1 MLLKITSIDSRGFGI
16 AKDSKGNKYK
26 ILGALPNEV
35 VSVRIIKQNKKNIY
49 AVIDKVIEAS
59 KFRVEP
65 KDIDSYLSSSVWQI
79 LDFKQENIY
88 KSEIVKSEFNKFIK
102 IDKFEVVSQ
111 DEQDSWNYR
120 NKAEMQFCLHDEKL
134 SYAFYSQ
141 GESWQKIPVQNS
153 SIFSEV
159 INAESKKILY
169 FLNKSG
175 ISVDKLRYIILRS
188 FNNRSLS
195 KIARILRQAPVFAKA
210 TPGRQDERPLMVSE
224 VEPYERVVAL
234 LCLEKDAIK
243 SIETEAEAQKLISE
257 NLKSIIFA
265 IPKADSYEIITKIGD
280 SELKEK
286 VLEKSFYFDFDHFF
300 QINIPMFERAI
311 SDIKQLLD
319 DKKLE
324 DSTLV
329 DLFAGVGVIG
339 LLLADKF
346 KKVIGVEISSGTKEF
361 ALKNAQINNITNYE
375 FYESDINNALELV
388 QKADILV
395 VDPPRGGLTPQLI
408 DSIKKY
414 LPKYIIYLSCNHET
428 FVNDLSL
435 LHDNY
440 EIKFLRG
447 YNFFPHTPHIECL
460 AFLQRRW

>member
-1 MLLKITSIDSRGFGI
+1 MQLKIRGLDSRGFGI

-49 AVIDKVIEAS
+49 AVVDKVVEAS
-59 KFRVEP
+59 KFRIEP
-65 KDIDSYLSSSVWQI
+65 KDADSYLSFSAWQI
-79 LDFKQENIY
+79 LDLKQENIY
-88 KSEIVKSEFNKFIK
+88 KSEIVKSEFSKFIK

-111 DEQDSWNYR
+111 DEQNSWNYR
-120 NKAEMQFCLHDEKL
+120 NKAEMQFCLHDRKL

-141 GESWQKIPVQNS
+141 GESWQKTPFQNS
-153 SIFSEV
+153 SIFSEA
-159 INAESKKILY
+159 INIESKKILD

-188 FNNRSLS
+188 FKNS
-195 KIARILRQAPVFAKA
+195 A
-210 TPGRQDERPLMVSE
+210 
-224 VEPYERVVAL
+224 VAL
-234 LCLEKDAIK
+234 LCLEKDAIQ
-243 SIETEAEAQKLISE
+243 SIETEAKKLISE
-257 NLKSIIFA
+257 NLKSIMFA
-265 IPKADSYEIITKIGD
+265 IPKADSYEVITKIGN
-280 SELKEK
+280 SELEEQ
-286 VLEKSFYFDFDHFF
+286 VLEKRFYFDFDHFF
-300 QINIPMFERAI
+300 QINIPMFERVI
-311 SDIKQLLD
+311 SDINKLLD

-339 LLLADKF
+339 LLLANKF